1 MEKRKVIL
9 KVLEMS
15 SSSGDQQFRDPFR
28 SSLRSGLS
36 VLSGLENTNG
46 SNRHHATPNSSTY
59 PTN

>member
-1 MEKRKVIL
+1 
-9 KVLEMS
+9 MS